1 MNGEDTLI
9 VTLVGP
15 FTDEDL
21 TELCI
26 ALRKCERR
34 QWERN
39 FTMAVKGPRF
49 DVMKA
54 GDAKTKLNEMY
65 AKASS
70 GIPFDTH
77 VIGTTGG

>member
-1 MNGEDTLI
+1 MDDTLI

-34 QWERN
+34 QRARN
-39 FTMAVKGPRF
+39 FAMSVKGPRF
-49 DVMKA
+49 DAMPTDVA
-54 GDAKTKLNEMY
+54 HTKLNAMY
-65 AKASS
+65 AKASP
-70 GIPFDTH
+70 GIPFDTR
-77 VIGTTGG
+77 VISTTGG